1 MVEPGEY
8 GKHDN
13 LTIRGGGMGHAG
25 WDPLPEALMRARMI
39 HVVHV
44 LGEHS
49 PQVSFT
55 EDQQVVQAF
64 TPHTAQKAF
73 TDCIRL
79 GCLRGCVQDCDSGCV
94 LDLTEHGSELVVIV
108 ADQEA
113 RPGAPRRGIPQLL
126 CYPRGAG

>member
-13 LTIRGGGMGHAG
+13 TIRGGGMGYAG

-64 TPHTAQKAF
+64 TPYPSHKPF
-73 TDCIRL
+73 THSVRS
-79 GCLRGCVQDCDSGCV
+79 GCLHGCVQNCDSSGKK
-94 LDLTEHGSELVVIV
+94 
-108 ADQEA
+108 
-113 RPGAPRRGIPQLL
+113 RPGGRNQAATALPEAQLRSLSGTRPFSLPRCHRI
-126 CYPRGAG
+126 RMTT